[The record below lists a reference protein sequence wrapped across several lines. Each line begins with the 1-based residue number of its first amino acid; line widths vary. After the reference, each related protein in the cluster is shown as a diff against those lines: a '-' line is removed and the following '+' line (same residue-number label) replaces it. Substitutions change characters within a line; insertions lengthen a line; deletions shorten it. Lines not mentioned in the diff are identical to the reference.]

1 MNGRLEE
8 CMKRGERELGKD
20 GKIFMSLKNRI
31 APGERLKSLKRAIEQ
46 KGFVRII
53 EAHNGLSALIGENAQ
68 IRKNG
73 EIIEYDGFWESSLT
87 DSASK
92 GIPDA
97 EIIGYDSRIHTINEI
112 LNVTTKPIIVD
123 GDTGGSA
130 VQFEYFVRHLER
142 LGVSAV
148 IIEDKIFPKRNSLDA
163 SAKQTLEEPE
173 QFAQKIQRGK
183 NVCITNDFMIIA
195 RIESLIAGVGFEDA
209 LERTECYIRAGT
221 DGIMIHSKK
230 ENPDDILAFAEAY
243 EPLCKKLGRRP
254 LLVSVPT
261 TYNLI
266 TDKELAD
273 QGFNIIIHAN
283 HLLRAACKAMKDAA
297 ETILISDRGFEAE
310 PLCSP
315 VSEVFTIVGF
325 DQIKAKDK
333 EYSKVQ
339 RLSVIIPAAGK
350 DSVFPEQPKSL
361 IRISGKPILRYQLE
375 NIRKTGLN
383 QIVIIRGHEGKQFDR
398 EFSDENLIFCENEQ
412 YEEKHSLYS
421 LFCAQEYM
429 ERGFVLAYSDIL
441 FNEEI
446 LRRLIDCDENIV
458 LLVDNS
464 YRYHKH
470 EIDKKLDLVISKKK
484 RSSYYRSLQP
494 MGLAEITR
502 IGKKIDVD
510 IADYEFIGLAYFS
523 EEGAEI
529 LRKVYFDC
537 QETVKGQFHEAESFA
552 QAGVTDLLQEV
563 IDRGFTVHG
572 IEVYKGWME
581 IHNRE
586 DVAIAEQEIA
596 PAIS

>member
-1 MNGRLEE
+1 
-8 CMKRGERELGKD
+8 
-20 GKIFMSLKNRI
+20 MSLKNRI
-31 APGERLKSLKRAIEQ
+31 APGERLQSLKRAIAQ

-53 EAHNGLSALIGENAQ
+53 EAHNGLSALIGENAFVQ
-68 IRKNG
+68 KNG

-112 LNVTTKPIIVD
+112 LNVTTKPIIID

-130 VQFEYFVRHLER
+130 VQFEYFVKHLER

-148 IIEDKIFPKRNSLDA
+148 IIEDKVFPKRNSLDA

-173 QFAQKIQRGK
+173 IFAQKIQRGK
-183 NVCITNDFMIIA
+183 DVCITDDFMIIA
-195 RIESLIAGVGFEDA
+195 RIESLIAGVGLEDA
-209 LERTECYIRAGT
+209 LERTECYIRAGAN
-221 DGIMIHSKK
+221 GIMIHSKK
-230 ENPDDILAFAEAY
+230 ETPDDILAFAAAY
-243 EPLCKKLGRRP
+243 ESLCEKLGRRP

-266 TDKELAD
+266 TDKELTD
-273 QGFNIIIHAN
+273 RGFNIIIHAN
-283 HLLRAACKAMKDAA
+283 HLLRAACKAMKESA
-297 ETILISDRGFEAE
+297 ETILINDRGFEAE

-315 VSEVFTIVGF
+315 VSEVFAIVGF

-350 DSVFPEQPKSL
+350 DPVFPEQPKSL
-361 IRISGKPILRYQLE
+361 IRIAYKPILRYQLE
-375 NIRKTGLN
+375 SIRKTGLN
-383 QIVIIRGHEGKQFDR
+383 QIVIVRGHEGKQFDR
-398 EFSDENLIFCENEQ
+398 EFSDENLIFCENEL

-429 ERGFVLAYSDIL
+429 EHGFVLAYSDIL

-446 LRRLIDCDENIV
+446 LRRLIEGDENIV
-458 LLVDNS
+458 LLLDNS

-470 EIDKKLDLVISKKK
+470 EIDKKLDLVISRKK

-494 MGLAEITR
+494 TSLIEITR
-502 IGKKIDVD
+502 VGKKIDVD

-529 LRKVYFDC
+529 LRKIYKDC
-537 QETVKGQFHEAESFA
+537 QETVEGQFHEAESFA
-552 QAGVTDLLQEV
+552 QAGVTDLIQEV

-596 PAIS
+596 PTIS

>member
-1 MNGRLEE
+1 
-8 CMKRGERELGKD
+8 
-20 GKIFMSLKNRI
+20 MSLKYRI
-31 APGERLKSLKRAIEQ
+31 TPGERLKSLKRAIEQ
-46 KGFVRII
+46 KRFIRII

-97 EIIGYDSRIHTINEI
+97 EIISCDSRIHTIDEI

-123 GDTGGSA
+123 GDTGGSP
-130 VQFEYFVRHLER
+130 VQLEYFVKHLER

-148 IIEDKIFPKRNSLDA
+148 VIEDKIFPKRNSLDA

-173 QFAQKIQRGK
+173 IFAQKINRGK
-183 NVCITNDFMIIA
+183 DVCITDEFMIIA
-195 RIESLIAGVGFEDA
+195 RIESLIAGVGLEDA
-209 LERTECYIRAGT
+209 LFRAERYIRAGA

-230 ENPDDILAFAEAY
+230 ETPDDILAFAEAY
-243 EPLCKKLGRRP
+243 EPLCEKLGRRP
-254 LLVSVPT
+254 LLISIPT

-266 TDKELAD
+266 KDKELAD
-273 QGFNIIIHAN
+273 HGFNIIIHAN
-283 HLLRAACKAMKDAA
+283 HLLRAAYKAMKESA
-297 ETILISDRGFEAE
+297 ETILINDRGFEAE

-315 VSEVFTIVGF
+315 ISEVFAIVGF

-350 DSVFPEQPKSL
+350 DPVFPEQPKSL

-375 NIRKTGLN
+375 SIRKTGLN
-383 QIVIIRGHEGKQFDR
+383 QIVIVKGHEGKQFAE
-398 EFSDENLIFCENEQ
+398 EFEDENIIFCENEQ

-421 LFCAQEYM
+421 LFCAQKYM
-429 ERGFVLAYSDIL
+429 EHGFVLVYSDIL

-446 LRRLIDCDENIV
+446 LRRLIECDEDIV

-494 MGLAEITR
+494 MRLTEITR
-502 IGKKIDVD
+502 IGKKIDID

-529 LRKVYFDC
+529 LRKVYQDC
-537 QETVKGQFHEAESFA
+537 QETVEGQFHEAESFA

-572 IEVYKGWME
+572 VEVYKGWME

-586 DVAIAEQEIA
+586 DIEIAKQEIA
-596 PAIS
+596 HIVR

>member
-1 MNGRLEE
+1 MN
-8 CMKRGERELGKD
+8 
-20 GKIFMSLKNRI
+20 LKNRI
-31 APGERLKSLKRAIEQ
+31 APSERLQSLKRAINR
-46 KGFVRII
+46 KKFVHII
-53 EAHNGLSALIGENAQ
+53 EAHNGLSALIGETAQ

-97 EIIGYDSRIHTINEI
+97 EIVGYDSRIHTINEI
-112 LNVTTKPIIVD
+112 LNVTTKSIIVD

-130 VQFEYFVRHLER
+130 VQFEYFVKNLER

-148 IIEDKIFPKRNSLDA
+148 IIEDKVFPKRNSLDA

-173 QFAQKIQRGK
+173 IFAQKIKRGK
-183 NVCITNDFMIIA
+183 DVCITDDFMIIA
-195 RIESLIAGVGFEDA
+195 RVESLIAGVGLEDA
-209 LERTECYIRAGT
+209 LDRTKCYIRAGA

-230 ENPDDILAFAEAY
+230 EDPDDIMAFADAY
-243 EPLCKKLGRRP
+243 GPLCEKLGRRP
-254 LLVSVPT
+254 LLVCVPT

-273 QGFNIIIHAN
+273 YGFNIIIHAN
-283 HLLRAACKAMKDAA
+283 HLLRAAYKSMREAA
-297 ETILISDRGFEAE
+297 ETILIHDRGFEAE
-310 PLCSP
+310 PLCSSVP
-315 VSEVFTIVGF
+315 EVFSIVGF

-333 EYSKVQ
+333 KYSKVQ

-350 DSVFPEQPKSL
+350 DPVFLEQPKSL
-361 IRISGKPILRYQLE
+361 IRISGRPILSYQLE

-383 QIVIIRGHEGKQFDR
+383 QIVIVRGHEGEQFDR
-398 EFSDENLIFCENEQ
+398 EFSDENLTFCENKQ

-429 ERGFVLAYSDIL
+429 EHGFVLAYSDIL
-441 FNEEI
+441 FNDGI
-446 LRRLIDCDENIV
+446 LRRLIECNEDIV

-464 YRYHKH
+464 YNYHKH
-470 EIDKKLDLVISKKK
+470 EIDKNLDLVISRKKH
-484 RSSYYRSLQP
+484 SSHYRSLQP
-494 MGLAEITR
+494 MTLTETTR

-510 IADYEFIGLAYFS
+510 VADYEFIGIAYFS
-523 EEGAEI
+523 EEGARI
-529 LRKVYFDC
+529 LRKVYQDC
-537 QETVKGQFHEAESFA
+537 QESVDEQFHEAESFDR
-552 QAGVTDLLQEV
+552 AGVTDLLQEV

-572 IEVYKGWME
+572 LEVYKGWME

-586 DVAIAEQEIA
+586 DVEIAEQEVA
-596 PAIS
+596 PLFRKS